1 MKVLI
6 LTQEARVKFQV
17 SELLSFIF
25 LAEPPKQKVPL
36 LLEIARFMKTN
47 PIKGA
52 AWHHRKFRFNQT
64 RPKLAWLGFD
74 PFPDQ
79 EFENLKNQLIS

>member
-1 MKVLI
+1 MNVLV
-6 LTQEARVKFQV
+6 LTQETWVKFQV
-17 SELLSFIF
+17 SELLSLIF
-25 LAEPPKQKVPL
+25 LAEPSKQKVPF

-64 RPKLAWLGFD
+64 RSKLAWLGFD
-74 PFPDQ
+74 PFPGQ
-79 EFENLKNQLIS
+79 TKPIWLGLAR

>member
-6 LTQEARVKFQV
+6 LTQEARVKFPV
-17 SELLSFIF
+17 SEPLLLIF
-25 LAEPPKQKVPL
+25 LSEPPKQKVPL

-52 AWHHRKFRFNQT
+52 AWHHRKFRFSQT
-64 RPKLAWLGFD
+64 KPKLAWLGWVV
-74 PFPDQ
+74 
-79 EFENLKNQLIS
+79 